1 MKIKV
6 FYQAHKEKLIDFET
20 RVNDFMADKQFADIK
35 YQEATTGDYENLTT
49 LLSLIVMYK

>member
-6 FYQAHKEKLIDFET
+6 FYQGHKEKLIDFET
-20 RVNDFMADKQFADIK
+20 RVNDFMADKQFTDIK